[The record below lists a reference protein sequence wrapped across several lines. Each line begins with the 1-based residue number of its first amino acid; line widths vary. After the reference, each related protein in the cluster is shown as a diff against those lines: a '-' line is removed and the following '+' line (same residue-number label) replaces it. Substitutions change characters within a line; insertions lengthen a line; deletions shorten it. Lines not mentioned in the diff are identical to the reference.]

1 MFTTTTIVKLKIKRL
16 EGGIARDYAS
26 ESHFYLKVSFYFKF
40 YLLDPKLISIKQEWF
55 SDRNHWLTYFSR
67 ALNNISQLC
76 KVIVKLAQN
85 YLKAELDKTT
95 KLIKAKEQMSRIL
108 NMFRY
113 ICPH

>member
-1 MFTTTTIVKLKIKRL
+1 
-16 EGGIARDYAS
+16 
-26 ESHFYLKVSFYFKF
+26 
-40 YLLDPKLISIKQEWF
+40 LDPKLISIKQEWF